1 MSRVVGIRPRP
12 DQVADE
18 LAIRA
23 LAHAFADAV
32 NRKDVAAFELLWD
45 DDGIWEIGE
54 PLPSSAKGSSN
65 IAAQL
70 LKLSDALEFFVQQ
83 VHSGVVAIDGDR
95 ATSRWSV
102 QETGRRR
109 DGGPYNNHA
118 FYEDELAKRDGTWRF
133 VRRTYRYVWLDLK
146 SAIGGDAIR

>member
-1 MSRVVGIRPRP
+1 LSRAVGIRPRP

-18 LAIRA
+18 VAIRA

-32 NRKDVAAFELLWD
+32 NRKDVAAFESLWD
-45 DDGIWEIGE
+45 DDGVWEIGE
-54 PLPSSAKGSSN
+54 PLASSAKGSSN
-65 IAAQL
+65 VAAQL
-70 LKLSDALEFFVQQ
+70 LKLWDPLEFFVQQ
-83 VHSGVVAIDGDR
+83 VHGGVVSIDGDR

-102 QETGRRR
+102 QETARRR

>member
-1 MSRVVGIRPRP
+1 MSRAVGIRPRP

-32 NRKDVAAFELLWD
+32 NRRDAATFESLWD
-45 DDGIWEIGE
+45 DDGVWEIGE
-54 PLPSSAKGSSN
+54 PLPSSAKGISN
-65 IAAQL
+65 ISAQL
-70 LKLSDALEFFVQQ
+70 LRLWGPLDFFVQQ
-83 VHSGVVAIDGDR
+83 VHGGVVTIDGDR

-102 QETGRRR
+102 QETGRRH

-118 FYEDELAKRDGTWRF
+118 LYEDELAKRDGTWRF
-133 VRRTYRYVWLDLK
+133 VRRTYRYLWLDLK

>member
-1 MSRVVGIRPRP
+1 MGIRPRP
-12 DQVADE
+12 DQAADE

-32 NRKDVAAFELLWD
+32 NRRDAAAFESLWD
-45 DDGIWEIGE
+45 DNGAWEIGE
-54 PLPSSAKGSSN
+54 PLPSSAKGSAN

-70 LKLSDALEFFVQQ
+70 LRLWDPLDFFVQQ
-83 VHSGVVAIDGDR
+83 MHSGVVMIDGDL

-102 QETGRRR
+102 QETARRR

-133 VRRTYRYVWLDLK
+133 VRRTYRYLWLDLK
-146 SAIGGDAIR
+146 SAIRGDAIR